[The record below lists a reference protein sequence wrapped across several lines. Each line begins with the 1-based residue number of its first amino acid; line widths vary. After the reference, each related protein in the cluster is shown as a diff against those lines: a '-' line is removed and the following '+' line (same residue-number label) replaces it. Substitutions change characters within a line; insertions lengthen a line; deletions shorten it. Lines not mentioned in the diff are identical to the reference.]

1 MPEPRTILAAAIA
14 RSGLSAR
21 AFARHVLTRDERT
34 VRRWLSGESPI
45 PRDVLASRWLDPTSP
60 IPDAV
65 LEWLAGA

>member
-1 MPEPRTILAAAIA
+1 MPDPRTQLEAAIA

-45 PRDVLASRWLDPTSP
+45 PREVLASRWLDPEVE
-60 IPDAV
+60 IPDAL